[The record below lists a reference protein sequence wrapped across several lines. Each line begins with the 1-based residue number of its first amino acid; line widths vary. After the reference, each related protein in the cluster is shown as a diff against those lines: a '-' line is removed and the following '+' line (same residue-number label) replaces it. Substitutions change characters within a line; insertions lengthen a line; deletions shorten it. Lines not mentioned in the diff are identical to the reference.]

1 MKKFILVLVALAGV
15 VYGFS
20 QNVAD
25 TIQIQQKLGKV
36 YLIDGKP
43 TPAKNLYAVLNTN
56 EAAAVKVK
64 QAKSNLFPV
73 YLFAYAG
80 GFMIGWPLGTA
91 IAGGDPNW
99 TLALIGAGLVGL
111 SIPFQV
117 GYNKNMYDA
126 VKIYNSDLQ
135 KLGINRTTLEL
146 GMNRD
151 GVGIRMRF

>member
-1 MKKFILVLVALAGV
+1 MKKFILVLVALVGV

-43 TPAKNLYAVLNTN
+43 TPAKDLYAVLNTN
-56 EAAAVKVK
+56 EAAAVKVR

-73 YLFAYAG
+73 YLFAWTG
-80 GFMIGWPLGTA
+80 GFLIGWPLGTA

-99 TLALIGAGLVGL
+99 TLAIDRRRISRPVHTVPGGL
-111 SIPFQV
+111 
-117 GYNKNMYDA
+117 
-126 VKIYNSDLQ
+126 
-135 KLGINRTTLEL
+135 
-146 GMNRD
+146 
-151 GVGIRMRF
+151 